1 MRVLL
6 GAGRPLLSSGSLAFA
21 PWCPERAS
29 SWPSP
34 WDLLSVPAPPPR
46 GSANSRGC
54 RGLPLPPAC
63 SAPQLRAPSQ
73 AWAEV
78 AACDAHWVSNPQRD
92 PNSLSASP
100 VTLLSEPREAP
111 SRGEDAVNVFLTRW
125 VPCFVRRAGGG
136 PSARSRRRPERG
148 ATVRPSPCSLSQ
160 GPHGSA
166 VDIALRMH
174 FWKRKVKRGVVTPG
188 GARGWGA
195 RHKGRADVADFAN
208 GQADVGRRW
217 DSEAAAWGSAR
228 LVLGSRD
235 STPAPREAPPPP
247 RGNSRCM
254 WGFQGLRGG
263 GWCV

>member
-1 MRVLL
+1 MLRPRHQSLARTRPSGAGWGWVRVLL

-148 ATVRPSPCSLSQ
+148 ATVRPAPCSLSQ
-160 GPHGSA
+160 GPHGGDDNSSFLSTA
-166 VDIALRMH
+166 APSTLLS
-174 FWKRKVKRGVVTPG
+174 GCTSG
-188 GARGWGA
+188 S
-195 RHKGRADVADFAN
+195 GR
-208 GQADVGRRW
+208 
-217 DSEAAAWGSAR
+217 
-228 LVLGSRD
+228 
-235 STPAPREAPPPP
+235 
-247 RGNSRCM
+247 
-254 WGFQGLRGG
+254 
-263 GWCV
+263 